1 MALAEG
7 WYLMSTRDLEIELAR
22 FRSPDAERASSG
34 AVRLSVEGA
43 LAYRDAGNL
52 PDGQGRTLRLVLH
65 VRDETDL
72 ASLDAKRL
80 AYEPD
85 FHAAPAWRLPESKP
99 VNVVPLRH
107 RGVRLV
113 THDAW
118 WEDAD
123 VGALEKEWSATGTVA
138 GLVVPAAYRGF
149 VYKTVIALQRAGIE
163 ITATSVADSV
173 ERWVPPEEA
182 ARIRAAL
189 VDAGD

>member
-1 MALAEG
+1 MTLAEG

-22 FRSPDAERASSG
+22 FRSPEAEADPSG
-34 AVRLSVEGA
+34 AVRLSVEEA

-52 PDGQGRTLRLVLH
+52 PDGEGRTLRLVLH
-65 VRDETDL
+65 VRDEADL

-85 FHAAPAWRLPESKP
+85 FHAAPKWRRPDSKP

-107 RGVRLV
+107 RGVGPV
-113 THDAW
+113 SHDAW

-123 VGALEKEWSATGTVA
+123 IGALEKEWSATGTVA

-149 VYKTVIALQRAGIE
+149 VYKTVIALRRAGIE

-173 ERWVPPEEA
+173 ERWVPREEA

-189 VDAGD
+189 ANGDD